1 MIKKR
6 LSEII
11 FPFLGGLSMNCPS
24 CGSQVI
30 VKNGWRENDK
40 QNHKCLSC
48 NRQFVEV
55 PENKIISEKDR
66 ERIRKAL
73 LERVSLEGICR
84 IFEVSIPWL
93 LEFMKQVFENLPDHL
108 NAVILEENEEL
119 EVGALEIDE
128 LHSFVGRKANDQWLW
143 LVMHRKT
150 RQILAFHVGKRD
162 KQSALALLAKLPEDL
177 KKKPSFTQINSMFT
191 SKSYPLA
198 NIGHAANS
206 LGRQVTLKDLIV
218 P

>member
-1 MIKKR
+1 MK
-6 LSEII
+6 
-11 FPFLGGLSMNCPS
+11 CPN
-24 CGSQVI
+24 CGSQAI

-40 QNHKCLSC
+40 QNHKCLNC
-48 NRQFVEV
+48 NRQFVEI
-55 PENKIISEKDR
+55 PENKIIPEKDR

-84 IFEVSIPWL
+84 IFEVSMPWL
-93 LEFMKQVFENLPDHL
+93 LEFMKQVFESLPAHL

-119 EVGALEIDE
+119 EVGALELDE
-128 LHSFVGRKANDQWLW
+128 LYSFVGRKTNDQWLW
-143 LVMHRKT
+143 LIMHRKT

-162 KQSALALLAKLPEDL
+162 KQSAMALLAKLPEDL

-198 NIGHAANS
+198 SISHAVNS

-218 P
+218 L